1 MTKRKFL
8 TPEQKIAIVR
18 EHLLEGVPE
27 SALVDKHKIHAV
39 QFYQWQKLLV
49 EQGAVVFERK
59 PNAHNVRRQES
70 AKDEKIEQLEAK
82 IKNKND
88 VMAELLEGKRTPPAG
103 GVRLPLNHH
112 EFNRHLLRCISQCR
126 DGSRPGRFQPRC
138 VKRRMDQYQLIMEP
152 RNQLRHRLS
161 KEENSSE

>member
-18 EHLLEGVPE
+18 EHLLEGIPV

-39 QFYQWQKLLV
+39 QFYQWQKLLF

-88 VMAELLEGKRTPPAG
+88 VMAELLEEHIKLKKELG
-103 GVRLPLNHH
+103 
-112 EFNRHLLRCISQCR
+112 
-126 DGSRPGRFQPRC
+126 
-138 VKRRMDQYQLIMEP
+138 EP
-152 RNQLRHRLS
+152 
-161 KEENSSE
+161 

>member
-18 EHLLEGVPE
+18 EHLLEGVPV

-39 QFYQWQKLLV
+39 QFYQWQKLLF

-88 VMAELLEGKRTPPAG
+88 VMAELLEEHIKLKKELG
-103 GVRLPLNHH
+103 
-112 EFNRHLLRCISQCR
+112 
-126 DGSRPGRFQPRC
+126 
-138 VKRRMDQYQLIMEP
+138 EP
-152 RNQLRHRLS
+152 
-161 KEENSSE
+161 

>member
-18 EHLLEGVPE
+18 EHLLEGVPV
-27 SALVDKHKIHAV
+27 SALVDKYKIHAV
-39 QFYQWQKLLV
+39 QFYQWQKLLF

-59 PNAHNVRRQES
+59 PNAHNVRRQEA

-88 VMAELLEGKRTPPAG
+88 VLAELLEEHIKLKKELG
-103 GVRLPLNHH
+103 
-112 EFNRHLLRCISQCR
+112 
-126 DGSRPGRFQPRC
+126 
-138 VKRRMDQYQLIMEP
+138 EP
-152 RNQLRHRLS
+152 
-161 KEENSSE
+161 

>member
-18 EHLLEGVPE
+18 EHLLEGIPV

-39 QFYQWQKLLV
+39 QFYQWQKLLF

-59 PNAHNVRRQES
+59 PNAHNMRRQES

-88 VMAELLEGKRTPPAG
+88 VMAELLEEHIKLKKELG
-103 GVRLPLNHH
+103 
-112 EFNRHLLRCISQCR
+112 
-126 DGSRPGRFQPRC
+126 
-138 VKRRMDQYQLIMEP
+138 EP
-152 RNQLRHRLS
+152 
-161 KEENSSE
+161 